1 MPAKLVTI
9 FWRDIP
15 AQINAQ
21 SGRVREQRILPRP
34 FQRAIERATR
44 KADITTSDAYVRQW
58 RREARPCGDDLLAEA
73 LAGAAELE
81 QRYPQERLFALV
93 ANLGW
98 EPGLGDVPIGLS
110 ADDETDD
117 AIDDGIDDEDS
128 EMEEAE
134 FDTNTDTATGD

>member
-21 SGRVREQRILPRP
+21 SGRVREQRVLPRR
-34 FQRAIERATR
+34 FHRAIERATR
-44 KADITTSDAYVRQW
+44 KADITTADVYVRQW

-81 QRYPQERLFALV
+81 ALYPQERLFRLA

-98 EPGLGDVPIGLS
+98 EPKEGDAVSVSGDLV
-110 ADDETDD
+110 DDLDD
-117 AIDDGIDDEDS
+117 DLDDGLEDS
-128 EMEEAE
+128 SDSEA
-134 FDTNTDTATGD
+134 DGD

>member
-44 KADITTSDAYVRQW
+44 KADITTSDVYVRQW

-81 QRYPQERLFALV
+81 NQYPQERLFALV

-98 EPGLGDVPIGLS
+98 EPRSGEVPVGLS
-110 ADDETDD
+110 ADDE
-117 AIDDGIDDEDS
+117 IDDEDG
-128 EMEEAE
+128 ETDEADVE
-134 FDTNTDTATGD
+134 ADTPTDLQGD